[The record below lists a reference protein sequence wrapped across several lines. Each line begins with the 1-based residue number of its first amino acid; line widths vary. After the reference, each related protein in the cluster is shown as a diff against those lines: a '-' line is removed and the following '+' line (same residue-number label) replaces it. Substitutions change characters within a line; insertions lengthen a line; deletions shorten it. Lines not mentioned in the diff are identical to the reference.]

1 MADLAELADRS
12 RADGPMREAP
22 LGFVLAIMN
31 AVAESTMDYMTQDA
45 YNAKKHCKQGFDALW
60 RTMQ

>member
-1 MADLAELADRS
+1 
-12 RADGPMREAP
+12 MRKVP

-45 YNAKKHCKQGFDALW
+45 TNAKKHCKEGFDALW
-60 RTMQ
+60 RMVE